1 MGAAQ
6 MGAAP
11 SAAASVYVFVALG
24 VALYLLPPL
33 IGGCSAAESVHV
45 CVRVRRSMHVCAWL
59 HAQKLQQQ
67 RCSRFVCVN
76 TRTNGT
82 AAA

>member
-1 MGAAQ
+1 

-11 SAAASVYVFVALG
+11 SAVASVCVYVFVALG
-24 VALYLLPPL
+24 VALYLAPPL

-45 CVRVRRSMHVCAWL
+45 CVRVRRSMHVCAWV
-59 HAQKLQQQ
+59 HAQNLQQQ

-76 TRTNGT
+76 TRTDDT